1 MDAGG
6 VESFKKV
13 IRFSSVVVRV
23 LTVSSSDIDQIELFH
38 AVIFPESSTFWGN
51 SRVIYGFT
59 LCIFMLIRKLR
70 PQRVQKAGLRPWFLV
85 GTNQTEWKSIVWGV
99 NEVTTWLSLPSKP
112 LSINNI
118 YVYREGG
125 VVFPHLILFFFS
137 RERHYW
143 LKLLIFRWN
152 YLSWKADC
160 PETTIFTVIS

>member
-13 IRFSSVVVRV
+13 IRLSSVVVRV

-85 GTNQTEWKSIVWGV
+85 GTNQTE
-99 NEVTTWLSLPSKP
+99 
-112 LSINNI
+112 
-118 YVYREGG
+118 
-125 VVFPHLILFFFS
+125 
-137 RERHYW
+137 
-143 LKLLIFRWN
+143 
-152 YLSWKADC
+152 
-160 PETTIFTVIS
+160 